1 MQCPNCA
8 PGTMRD
14 LSVTPPRCLECG
26 AVLVPAPPSTQSPFG
41 SMETDVEEED
51 FEFEEYETYEDLLA
65 SQEEVERLESGDY
78 DDVLDDF
85 LDDEEPHRLSSDEM
99 REETLRASLVT
110 DDLTPPESPPSN
122 AMSDDVAEE
131 RCVPLGVETTVS
143 DKPVVP
149 PSFPVRML
157 LWNIADLGGGP
168 SGTLPVRKQ
177 WTIDAL
183 AHVIRTANA
192 DIVTILEL
200 KKKGGIRLVEP
211 KPPAQMKQHTGRGGS
226 GTKLPV
232 LMRLA
237 AAFVEPRGYQVKT
250 ASGAE
255 VGQVAARE
263 AALLNDL
270 AKHFS
275 ERVRRTLW
283 PRDEQ
288 GEDDEARDPVPIDW
302 SETSQELDADKLGI
316 IEGRLDAA
324 WGACEPDLVKRFGRP
339 AAKKAKDEAD
349 EEDEEPPEAL
359 VATSI
364 DVLGKKQAKLDAYCL
379 LCVRLL
385 VEEGYYDW
393 LQPYASR
400 YTSKEKD
407 SKKGGPE
414 ATEKRKR
421 DELAQLGVTLLREH
435 CGILFHRY
443 LAVVAGMEADEVPA
457 TKQLVLE
464 NSLHRS
470 NDAHLQRVYEKKL
483 AEYQERK
490 SEVEDA
496 PEAHAGLSEFIRIR
510 NALNEQCKARGE
522 EVYASWPAEV
532 PDQPVKGLYT
542 QDEAYGVLWRKSRL
556 DVDEAAISYLS
567 AYVAKR
573 SPGGE
578 VPSMDV
584 DVEMGDEAEEAQ
596 AQPVKSL
603 YSKREPIRIPVRLA
617 QVQSAPEVSV
627 VAWHPPAP
635 GDRNKN
641 ARGTDFRAF
650 LQYCKDERQ
659 EKVLGVV
666 LSDLNID
673 TARPKAELAKDGTP
687 YIDTCV
693 ERLSFHQFFQT
704 LLGPEADASHL
715 YAMAPQLSTIAKSK
729 FGSWAVDSEKA
740 FGDGS
745 LKTLRSFVNSKV
757 KPELFAP
764 FKTST
769 GRELR
774 PALSSAEDVLAH
786 IESFITPPQQR
797 YGASGYDK
805 ILVYSR
811 RTDGWL
817 LEQSSVYV
825 IPFPMVLADEQEKG
839 LFFIHGNLLPK
850 HLQPFWRLIQLED
863 AKLPE
868 DKRIFDKLRAPGVKL
883 TGSEDARW
891 EAVMVAAKKLS
902 DHMPLVSDLRLVY
915 SGEEALVVEEV
926 EVATETVSAELGE
939 LEALCAA
946 YQKSHAADDE
956 ATNALSA
963 ILDAAERVPASDH
976 ARSNALVAEAMQ
988 WRETFAALR
997 SAGFDPE
1004 AYWDSRPALKSEKGK
1019 DKGGGNG
1026 ISLDTHLASIHQGRV
1041 PNAGGG
1047 DCLFRALSQLF
1058 FGTEE
1063 HHREVRQA
1071 VVNHLE
1077 DLLAGQSLDGGGM
1090 VGPATAATF
1099 RQDMG
1104 LLLDWHRVAWPHEPA
1119 YRRVAGV
1126 DPWRQYLRAMSR
1138 DRAWGDH
1145 VALAAASH
1153 LFQVRFEMFARTGA
1167 TSYWTDLVDF
1177 VPRTE
1182 GHAAR
1187 PLLRL
1192 ANLGNAHYEA
1202 VGPTDAPLPPASA
1215 FPAVLEA
1222 LSARRRRDEGQAPP
1236 SGSKKVESPQSATA
1250 PTKPATSDPS
1260 TVGPVCKWTHTHYF
1274 KSDTPAH
1281 HPHALFLF
1289 GENDA
1294 SKKKKH
1300 SQSNTQAVIRMN
1312 PNALGIRTCWIA
1324 GVGMRD
1330 TDLAKN
1336 QVAIDQDCDEAVQL
1350 LMSGKYTTLV
1360 VPWNHA
1366 LDSVDIG
1373 TGIAALPANA
1383 PKTWAHL
1390 TKRIDALIDWAS
1402 KHLGTVL
1409 VVPQVNALVPTVVQ
1423 QQASDLHLQEVSN
1436 VMSQSSTMGDDSS
1449 TSVLGQPNVVSLRTL
1464 LFSGATSP
1472 ETGLL
1477 SDKDYEKNKAMLDE
1491 DLAVLTQ
1498 KVESGQYRRL
1508 VLERDEEG
1516 DIVLGTALG
1525 KLDQHAPRTLDY
1537 LRERLEALCRRC
1549 AEVHVKRATSK
1560 GQVVEDENS
1569 MQGIEGSQSLDFLSV
1584 DDGRTSSEG
1593 VKRKKPSFA
1602 YEDEEDDDATQEMDP
1617 AEWGTSAFSDASF
1630 SGGSQSS
1637 QSFSGSGQVA
1647 PSSHKKRKF
1656 NGPPASAEDD
1666 EEVQLVNDD
1675 DVPPPPP
1682 VWEEGDEADPKRHK
1696 KGPTE

>member
-8 PGTMRD
+8 LGTMRD

-26 AVLVPAPPSTQSPFG
+26 AVLVSAPPSTPPPLD
-41 SMETDVEEED
+41 SMGADFEED
-51 FEFEEYETYEDLLA
+51 A
-65 SQEEVERLESGDY
+65 QEEVERLESGDY

-85 LDDEEPHRLSSDEM
+85 LDDEESYRLSSNEM
-99 REETLRASLVT
+99 RDETLRASLVT
-110 DDLTPPESPPSN
+110 DDITPPESPPSN
-122 AMSDDVAEE
+122 TMGDDVAEE
-131 RCVPLGVETTVS
+131 RCVPLGSETTVS

-149 PSFPVRML
+149 PSFPLRTL

-168 SGTLPVRKQ
+168 SGTLPVRKP
-177 WTIDAL
+177 WTIAAL

-211 KPPAQMKQHTGRGGS
+211 KPPVPMKQHTGRGGS

-237 AAFVEPRGYQVKT
+237 SAFVEPNGYQVKT
-250 ASGAE
+250 APDTL
-255 VGQVAARE
+255 VGQIAEQE

-270 AKHFS
+270 AKHFA
-275 ERVRRTLW
+275 EHVRRTIW

-288 GEDDEARDPVPIDW
+288 GTDAEAWDPSHIEW
-302 SETSQELDADKLGI
+302 SETSRALGPDRLGI

-324 WGACEPDLVKRFGRP
+324 WGACEPDLVKRFGKP
-339 AAKKAKDEAD
+339 PVKKAKDEDA
-349 EEDEEPPEAL
+349 EEDEDPPEAL

-364 DVLGKKQAKLDAYCL
+364 DVHGKKQAKLDAYCL

-393 LQPYASR
+393 LQPHANR

-407 SKKGGPE
+407 SKKGGAE
-414 ATEKRKR
+414 AKEKEKR
-421 DELAQLGVTLLREH
+421 DELAKLGIALLREH

-443 LAVVAGMEADEVPA
+443 LAVIAGLDAKKVPA
-457 TKQLVLE
+457 RQEQVLE

-490 SEVEDA
+490 GEVEDA
-496 PEAHAGLSEFIRIR
+496 PESHAGLREFLRIR
-510 NALNEQCKARGE
+510 DALNDQCKARGE

-532 PDQPVKGLYT
+532 PDKPVKGLYT
-542 QDEAYGVLWRKSRL
+542 QDEAYGVLWRKSKL
-556 DVDEAAISYLS
+556 DVDESAISYLS

-578 VPSMDV
+578 SSSMDV
-584 DVEMGDEAEEAQ
+584 DTTMGDEAEEEQ
-596 AQPVKSL
+596 AQTVKSL

-617 QVQSAPEVSV
+617 QVRNAPEVSV

-715 YAMAPQLSTIAKSK
+715 YDMAPQLSTIAKSK
-729 FGSWAVDSEKA
+729 FGSWAVDSENA

-745 LKTLRSFVNSKV
+745 LKTLRSFVNSRV
-757 KPELFAP
+757 KPEMFAP
-764 FKTST
+764 FKMST
-769 GRELR
+769 GHELR
-774 PALSSAEDVLAH
+774 PMFSSAEDVLAH

-811 RTDGWL
+811 RTDGWM

-825 IPFPMVLADEQEKG
+825 IPFPMALADEKEKG
-839 LFFIHGNLLPK
+839 LFFIHGDLLPK

-863 AKLPE
+863 AELPK
-868 DKRIFDKLRAPGVKL
+868 DKRIFDQLRAPGVKL

-891 EAVMVAAKKLS
+891 EEVMAAAKKLS
-902 DHMPLVSDLRLVY
+902 DHMPLVSDLRLIY

-926 EVATETVSAELGE
+926 EVATETASSELGH

-946 YQKSHAADDE
+946 YQKSQATDDE
-956 ATNALSA
+956 ATEALGA
-963 ILDAAERVPASDH
+963 ILDAAEKVSASDH

-1004 AYWDSRPALKSEKGK
+1004 AYWDHRPTLESEKGK
-1019 DKGGGNG
+1019 DKGGGQG
-1026 ISLDTHLASIHQGRV
+1026 ISLDAHLGSIHQRRV
-1041 PNAGGG
+1041 HNAGGG
-1047 DCLFRALSQLF
+1047 DCLFRSLSQLF
-1058 FGTEE
+1058 FGTEA
-1063 HHREVRQA
+1063 HHREVRQV

-1077 DLLAGQSLDGGGM
+1077 DLLAGQSLDDGGM
-1090 VGPATAATF
+1090 VGPSTAATF

-1104 LLLDWHRVAWPHEPA
+1104 LLLDWHRVAWPQEPA
-1119 YRRVAGV
+1119 YRRVAGM

-1145 VALAAASH
+1145 VVLAAASH
-1153 LFQVRFEMFARTGA
+1153 LFQVRFEVFAQTGA

-1202 VGPTDAPLPPASA
+1202 VGPTDAPLPAAAA
-1215 FPAVLEA
+1215 FPAELGA
-1222 LSARRRRDEGQAPP
+1222 LSERRRRDEGQAPQP
-1236 SGSKKVESPQSATA
+1236 GSKTVESPRTAATSTQSATA
-1250 PTKPATSDPS
+1250 ASAPH
-1260 TVGPVCKWTHTHYF
+1260 TVGPVCKWPHTCYF
-1274 KSDTPAH
+1274 QFDTPTH

-1289 GENDA
+1289 GENA
-1294 SKKKKH
+1294 VAKKARYP
-1300 SQSNTQAVIRMN
+1300 QPNTQAVIRMN
-1312 PNALGIRTCWIA
+1312 SNALGIRTCWVP
-1324 GVGMRD
+1324 GKGMED

-1336 QVAIDQDCDEAVQL
+1336 QQAIDEDCAEAVQL
-1350 LMSGKYTTLV
+1350 LKSGKYTTLV
-1360 VPWNHA
+1360 VPWNH
-1366 LDSVDIG
+1366 SRGHVDIG
-1373 TGIAALPANA
+1373 TGVAGLPGKA
-1383 PKTWAHL
+1383 PRTWAHL
-1390 TKRIDALIDWAS
+1390 TKKIDELIDWAN

-1409 VVPQVNALVPTVVQ
+1409 VVSQVNVLVPTVVR
-1423 QQASDLHLQEVSN
+1423 QQASDLHVQEVSV
-1436 VMSQSSTMGDDSS
+1436 VMSQAAFMGDDSS

-1491 DLAVLTQ
+1491 DLDVLTQ

-1508 VLERDEEG
+1508 VLERDDEG
-1516 DIVLGTALG
+1516 RIVLGTELG
-1525 KLDQHAPRTLDY
+1525 KLDKHAPRTLDY
-1537 LRERLEALCRRC
+1537 LRERLEALCWRC
-1549 AEVHVKRATSK
+1549 TEVYVRSVASQE
-1560 GQVVEDENS
+1560 QVVEDDAS
-1569 MQGIEGSQSLDFLSV
+1569 MQGIEEWQALEDNS
-1584 DDGRTSSEG
+1584 RG
-1593 VKRKKPSFA
+1593 VKRKERGFVH
-1602 YEDEEDDDATQEMDP
+1602 EDEEEEDDDDATDEMSP
-1617 AEWGTSAFSDASF
+1617 ADWGTAA
-1630 SGGSQSS
+1630 
-1637 QSFSGSGQVA
+1637 FSGSGQVA
-1647 PSSHKKRKF
+1647 PSRNKKQRLL
-1656 NGPPASAEDD
+1656 GEPASAEED
-1666 EEVQLVNDD
+1666 EEVQLMSGDD
-1675 DVPPPPP
+1675 EPPPPP
-1682 VWEEGDEADPKRHK
+1682 VWMEGDEAGPKK
-1696 KGPTE
+1696 QK

>member
-14 LSVTPPRCLECG
+14 LSVTPPRCLECD
-26 AVLVPAPPSTQSPFG
+26 AVLVPAPPITPPSHG
-41 SMETDVEEED
+41 SME
-51 FEFEEYETYEDLLA
+51 A
-65 SQEEVERLESGDY
+65 EVERLESGDY

-99 REETLRASLVT
+99 RDETLRASLVT
-110 DDLTPPESPPSN
+110 DDITPPESPPSN
-122 AMSDDVAEE
+122 TMGDDVAEE
-131 RCVPLGVETTVS
+131 RCVPLGAETTVS

-149 PSFPVRML
+149 PSFPLRTL

-168 SGTLPVRKQ
+168 SGTLPVRKP
-177 WTIDAL
+177 WTIAAL

-211 KPPAQMKQHTGRGGS
+211 KPPTPMKQHAGRGSS
-226 GTKLPV
+226 GMKLPV

-237 AAFVEPRGYQVKT
+237 SAFVEPEGYRVKI
-250 ASGAE
+250 ASE
-255 VGQVAARE
+255 SLVGQLAAQE

-270 AKHFS
+270 AKHFA
-275 ERVRRTLW
+275 EHVRRTIW

-288 GEDDEARDPVPIDW
+288 GADAEAWDPSHIEW
-302 SETSQELDADKLGI
+302 SGASRTLETDKLGI
-316 IEGRLDAA
+316 LEGRLDAA
-324 WGACEPDLVKRFGRP
+324 WRACEPDLVKRFGRP
-339 AAKKAKDEAD
+339 RVRKD
-349 EEDEEPPEAL
+349 EEDEDDADPPEAL

-364 DVLGKKQAKLDAYCL
+364 DVFGKKQAKLDAYCQ

-393 LQPYASR
+393 LQPHTNR
-400 YTSKEKD
+400 YSPKEKD
-407 SKKGGPE
+407 SKKGGAE
-414 ATEKRKR
+414 AKEKEKR
-421 DELAQLGVTLLREH
+421 DDLAKLGVELLRKH

-443 LAVVAGMEADEVPA
+443 LAVIAGLGAKESTD
-457 TKQLVLE
+457 KQEQVLE
-464 NSLHRS
+464 NILHRS
-470 NDAHLQRVYEKKL
+470 NDAHLQRVYAKKL

-490 SEVEDA
+490 GEVEDA
-496 PEAHAGLSEFIRIR
+496 PESHAGLREFLRIR
-510 NALNEQCKARGE
+510 DALNDQCKARGE

-532 PDQPVKGLYT
+532 PDKPVKGLYT
-542 QDEAYGVLWRKSRL
+542 QDEAYGVLWRKSKL
-556 DVDEAAISYLS
+556 DVDESAISYLS

-578 VPSMDV
+578 SPSMDV
-584 DVEMGDEAEEAQ
+584 DTTMGDEEEEAQ

-617 QVQSAPEVSV
+617 QVKNAPEVSV

-635 GDRNKN
+635 GDRNKS

-650 LQYCKDERQ
+650 LQYCKDERR

-704 LLGPEADASHL
+704 LLGPGADASHL
-715 YAMAPQLSTIAKSK
+715 YDMAPQLSTIAKSK
-729 FGSWAVDSEKA
+729 FGSWAVDSENP

-745 LKTLRSFVNSKV
+745 LKTLRSFVNSRV
-757 KPELFAP
+757 QPEMFAP

-769 GRELR
+769 GHELR
-774 PALSSAEDVLAH
+774 PMFSSAEDVLAH

-811 RTDGWL
+811 RTDGWM

-825 IPFPMVLADEQEKG
+825 IPFPMALADEKEKG

-868 DKRIFDKLRAPGVKL
+868 DKRIFDQLRAPGVKL

-891 EAVMVAAKKLS
+891 EAVMAAAKKLS
-902 DHMPLVSDLRLVY
+902 DHMPLVSDLRLIY

-926 EVATETVSAELGE
+926 EVATETASSELGH

-946 YQKSHAADDE
+946 YQQSQATDDE
-956 ATNALSA
+956 ATEALGA
-963 ILDAAERVPASDH
+963 ILDAAEKVPASDH

-1004 AYWDSRPALKSEKGK
+1004 AYWDHRPALKSEEGK
-1019 DKGGGNG
+1019 DKGGGQG
-1026 ISLDTHLASIHQGRV
+1026 ISLDTHLGSIRQGRV
-1041 PNAGGG
+1041 HNAGGG
-1047 DCLFRALSQLF
+1047 DCLFRSLSQLF
-1058 FGTEE
+1058 FGTEA
-1063 HHREVRQA
+1063 HHREVRQV

-1077 DLLAGQSLDGGGM
+1077 DLLAGQSLDDGGM
-1090 VGPATAATF
+1090 VGPSTAATF

-1104 LLLDWHRVAWPHEPA
+1104 LLLDWHRVAWPQEPA
-1119 YRRVAGV
+1119 YRRVAGM

-1145 VALAAASH
+1145 VVLAAASH
-1153 LFQVRFEMFARTGA
+1153 LFQVRFEVFAQTGA

-1202 VGPTDAPLPPASA
+1202 VGPTDAPLPAATA
-1215 FPAVLEA
+1215 FPAELGA
-1222 LSARRRRDEGQAPP
+1222 LSERRRRDEGQAPQP
-1236 SGSKKVESPQSATA
+1236 GSTTVESPRTAATSAQRATA
-1250 PTKPATSDPS
+1250 TSAPL
-1260 TVGPVCKWTHTHYF
+1260 TVGPVCKWPHTRYF
-1274 KSDTPAH
+1274 QFDTPTH

-1289 GENDA
+1289 GENA
-1294 SKKKKH
+1294 VAKKARYP
-1300 SQSNTQAVIRMN
+1300 QPDTQAVIRMN
-1312 PNALGIRTCWIA
+1312 PNALGIRTCWVP
-1324 GVGMRD
+1324 GKGMED
-1330 TDLAKN
+1330 KDLAKN
-1336 QVAIDQDCDEAVQL
+1336 QQAIDEDCAEAVQL
-1350 LMSGKYTTLV
+1350 LKSGNYTTLV
-1360 VPWNHA
+1360 VPWNH
-1366 LDSVDIG
+1366 SRGHVDIG
-1373 TGIAALPANA
+1373 TGVARLPGNA
-1383 PKTWAHL
+1383 PQTWAYL
-1390 TKRIDALIDWAS
+1390 TKKIDELIGWANQ
-1402 KHLGTVL
+1402 HLGTVL
-1409 VVPQVNALVPTVVQ
+1409 VVPQVNVLVPAVVR
-1423 QQASDLHLQEVSN
+1423 QQAADLHVQEVSD
-1436 VMSQSSTMGDDSS
+1436 VMSQAASMGDDSS

-1477 SDKDYEKNKAMLDE
+1477 SDKDYEKNKAMFDE

-1508 VLERDEEG
+1508 VLERDDEG
-1516 DIVLGTALG
+1516 CIVLGTELG
-1525 KLDQHAPRTLDY
+1525 KLDKHAPRTLDY

-1549 AEVHVKRATSK
+1549 TEVHITSAAWK
-1560 GQVVEDENS
+1560 GLVVEDENA
-1569 MQGIEGSQSLDFLSV
+1569 MQGVEESQSLDFLAV
-1584 DDGRTSSEG
+1584 GDGRISSEG
-1593 VKRKKPSFA
+1593 IKRKKPGPVA
-1602 YEDEEDDDATQEMDP
+1602 EDWEDDDATQAMGP
-1617 AEWGTSAFSDASF
+1617 AAWGTAAFSN
-1630 SGGSQSS
+1630 SGFRGGAPSS
-1637 QSFSGSGQVA
+1637 QSFAGSGQVA
-1647 PSSHKKRKF
+1647 PSNHKKRKF
-1656 NGPPASAEDD
+1656 NRQPASAEEN
-1666 EEVQLVNDD
+1666 EEVQLMNGD

-1682 VWEEGDEADPKRHK
+1682 VWEEGDEADPKKQK
-1696 KGPTE
+1696 KGPTG

>member
-26 AVLVPAPPSTQSPFG
+26 AVLVPEPPSTPPSFG
-41 SMETDVEEED
+41 SMETEI
-51 FEFEEYETYEDLLA
+51 
-65 SQEEVERLESGDY
+65 ERLESGDY

-85 LDDEEPHRLSSDEM
+85 LDDEEPYRLSSSEM
-99 REETLRASLVT
+99 RDETLRASLVT
-110 DDLTPPESPPSN
+110 DDITPPESPPSN
-122 AMSDDVAEE
+122 TMGDDVAEE
-131 RCVPLGVETTVS
+131 RCVPLGAETTVS

-149 PSFPVRML
+149 PSFPLRTL

-168 SGTLPVRKQ
+168 SGTLPVRKP
-177 WTIDAL
+177 WTIAAL

-211 KPPAQMKQHTGRGGS
+211 KPPVPMKQHTGRGGS
-226 GTKLPV
+226 GMKLQV
-232 LMRLA
+232 LMSLA
-237 AAFVEPRGYQVKT
+237 SAFVEPDGYRVKT
-250 ASGAE
+250 ASDAL
-255 VGQVAARE
+255 VGQIAEQE

-270 AKHFS
+270 AKHFA
-275 ERVRRTLW
+275 EHVRRTIW
-283 PRDEQ
+283 PRDAQ
-288 GEDDEARDPVPIDW
+288 DTDAEAWEPSHIEW
-302 SETSQELDADKLGI
+302 SGASRTLEADKLGI
-316 IEGRLDAA
+316 IKGRLDAA

-339 AAKKAKDEAD
+339 RVRKD
-349 EEDEEPPEAL
+349 EEDEDDADPPEAL

-364 DVLGKKQAKLDAYCL
+364 DVFGKKQAKLDAYCL

-393 LQPYASR
+393 LQPHTNR
-400 YTSKEKD
+400 YSSKEKD
-407 SKKGGPE
+407 SKQGGAE
-414 ATEKRKR
+414 AKEKAKR
-421 DELAQLGVTLLREH
+421 DDLAKLGVELLRKH

-443 LAVVAGMEADEVPA
+443 LAVIAGLDAEDVPA
-457 TKQLVLE
+457 RQEQVLE
-464 NSLHRS
+464 NILHRS

-496 PEAHAGLSEFIRIR
+496 PESHAGLREFLRIR
-510 NALNEQCKARGE
+510 DALNDQCKARGE

-532 PDQPVKGLYT
+532 PDKPVKGLYT
-542 QDEAYGVLWRKSRL
+542 QDEAYGVLWRKSKL
-556 DVDEAAISYLS
+556 DVDESAISYLS

-578 VPSMDV
+578 SPSMDV
-584 DVEMGDEAEEAQ
+584 DTRMGDDEAEDAPAQ
-596 AQPVKSL
+596 TVKSL
-603 YSKREPIRIPVRLA
+603 YCKREPIRIPVRLA
-617 QVQSAPEVSV
+617 QVKNAPEVSV

-650 LQYCKDERQ
+650 LQYCKGERR

-704 LLGPEADASHL
+704 LLGPGADASHL
-715 YAMAPQLSTIAKSK
+715 YDMAPQLSTIAKSK
-729 FGSWAVDSEKA
+729 FGSWAVDSENA

-745 LKTLRSFVNSKV
+745 LKTLRSFVNNRV
-757 KPELFAP
+757 KPEMFAP

-769 GRELR
+769 GHELR
-774 PALSSAEDVLAH
+774 PMFSSAEDVLAH

-811 RTDGWL
+811 RTDGWM

-825 IPFPMVLADEQEKG
+825 IPFPMALADEKEKG

-850 HLQPFWRLIQLED
+850 HLQPFWRLLQLED

-868 DKRIFDKLRAPGVKL
+868 DERIFDHLRAPGVKL

-891 EAVMVAAKKLS
+891 EAVMAAAKKLS
-902 DHMPLVSDLRLVY
+902 DHMPLVSDLRLIY

-926 EVATETVSAELGE
+926 EVATETASSELGH

-946 YQKSHAADDE
+946 YQKSQATDDE
-956 ATNALSA
+956 ASEALGA
-963 ILDAAERVPASDH
+963 ILDAAEKVPASDH

-1004 AYWDSRPALKSEKGK
+1004 AYWDHRPALKSEEGK
-1019 DKGGGNG
+1019 DKGGGQG
-1026 ISLDTHLASIHQGRV
+1026 ISLDTHLGSIHQGRV
-1041 PNAGGG
+1041 HNAGGG
-1047 DCLFRALSQLF
+1047 DCLFRSLSQLF
-1058 FGTEE
+1058 FGTEA

-1077 DLLAGQSLDGGGM
+1077 DLLAGQSLDDGGM
-1090 VGPATAATF
+1090 VGPSTAATF

-1104 LLLDWHRVAWPHEPA
+1104 LLLDWHRVAWPQEPA
-1119 YRRVAGV
+1119 YRRVAGM

-1145 VALAAASH
+1145 VVLAAASH
-1153 LFQVRFEMFARTGA
+1153 LFQVRFEIFAQTGA

-1202 VGPTDAPLPPASA
+1202 VGPTDAPLPAAAA
-1215 FPAVLEA
+1215 FPAELGA
-1222 LSARRRRDEGQAPP
+1222 LSERRRRDEGPAPQP
-1236 SGSKKVESPQSATA
+1236 DSRKVESPRSAATSTQSATA
-1250 PTKPATSDPS
+1250 TLAPP
-1260 TVGPVCKWTHTHYF
+1260 TVGPVCKWPHTCYF
-1274 KSDTPAH
+1274 QFDTPTH

-1289 GENDA
+1289 GENA
-1294 SKKKKH
+1294 VAKKARYP
-1300 SQSNTQAVIRMN
+1300 QPDTQAVIRMN
-1312 PNALGIRTCWIA
+1312 PNALGIRTCWVP
-1324 GVGMRD
+1324 GKGMED
-1330 TDLAKN
+1330 KELAKN
-1336 QVAIDQDCDEAVQL
+1336 QQAIDEDCAEAVQL
-1350 LMSGKYTTLV
+1350 LTSGKYTTLV
-1360 VPWNHA
+1360 VPWNH
-1366 LDSVDIG
+1366 SRGHVDIG
-1373 TGIAALPANA
+1373 TGVARLPGNA
-1383 PKTWAHL
+1383 PQTWAYL
-1390 TKRIDALIDWAS
+1390 TKKIDELIGWANT
-1402 KHLGTVL
+1402 HLGTVL
-1409 VVPQVNALVPTVVQ
+1409 VVPQVNVLVPAVVR
-1423 QQASDLHLQEVSN
+1423 QQASDLHVQEVSD
-1436 VMSQSSTMGDDSS
+1436 VMRQAASMGDDSS

-1477 SDKDYEKNKAMLDE
+1477 SDKDYEKNKAMFDE
-1491 DLAVLTQ
+1491 DLDVLTQ

-1508 VLERDEEG
+1508 VLERDDEG
-1516 DIVLGTALG
+1516 RIVLGTELG
-1525 KLDQHAPRTLDY
+1525 KLDKHAPRTLDY

-1549 AEVHVKRATSK
+1549 TEVHVKRATSK
-1560 GQVVEDENS
+1560 RKVVEDENS
-1569 MQGIEGSQSLDFLSV
+1569 MQGVEESQSLDFLSAG
-1584 DDGRTSSEG
+1584 DGRTSSEG
-1593 VKRKKPSFA
+1593 IKRKKPA
-1602 YEDEEDDDATQEMDP
+1602 VVAEGWEDDDVTQAMDP
-1617 AEWGTSAFSDASF
+1617 AAWGTAAFSNSGF
-1630 SGGSQSS
+1630 SGGTPSS
-1637 QSFSGSGQVA
+1637 QSFAGSGQVA
-1647 PSSHKKRKF
+1647 PSNHKKRKF
-1656 NGPPASAEDD
+1656 MGQPASAEEN
-1666 EEVQLVNDD
+1666 EEVQLMNGD

-1682 VWEEGDEADPKRHK
+1682 VWEEGDEAEPKKQK
-1696 KGPTE
+1696 KGPTG

>member
-26 AVLVPAPPSTQSPFG
+26 AVLVSAPPSTPPPLD
-41 SMETDVEEED
+41 SMGADFEED
-51 FEFEEYETYEDLLA
+51 A
-65 SQEEVERLESGDY
+65 QEEVERLESGDY

-85 LDDEEPHRLSSDEM
+85 LDDEESYRLSSNEM
-99 REETLRASLVT
+99 RDETLRASLVT
-110 DDLTPPESPPSN
+110 DDITPPESPPSN
-122 AMSDDVAEE
+122 TMGDDVAEE
-131 RCVPLGVETTVS
+131 RCVPLGAETTVS
-143 DKPVVP
+143 DKPVVL
-149 PSFPVRML
+149 PSFPLRTL

-168 SGTLPVRKQ
+168 SGTLPVRKP
-177 WTIDAL
+177 WTIAAL

-211 KPPAQMKQHTGRGGS
+211 KPPVQMKQHTGRGGS

-237 AAFVEPRGYQVKT
+237 SAFVEPDGYQVKT
-250 ASGAE
+250 APDTL
-255 VGQVAARE
+255 VGQIAEQE

-270 AKHFS
+270 AKHFA
-275 ERVRRTLW
+275 EHVRRTIW

-288 GEDDEARDPVPIDW
+288 GTDAEAWDPSHIEW
-302 SETSQELDADKLGI
+302 SETSRALGPDRLGI
-316 IEGRLDAA
+316 IAGRLDAA
-324 WGACEPDLVKRFGRP
+324 WGACEPDLVKRFGKP
-339 AAKKAKDEAD
+339 PVKKAKDEDA
-349 EEDEEPPEAL
+349 EEDEDPPEAL

-364 DVLGKKQAKLDAYCL
+364 DVHGKKQAKLDAYCL

-393 LQPYASR
+393 LQPHANR

-407 SKKGGPE
+407 SKKGGAE
-414 ATEKRKR
+414 AKEKEKR
-421 DELAQLGVTLLREH
+421 DELAKLGIALLREH

-443 LAVVAGMEADEVPA
+443 LAVIAGLGAKKVPA
-457 TKQLVLE
+457 RQEQVLE

-490 SEVEDA
+490 GEVEDA
-496 PEAHAGLSEFIRIR
+496 PESHAGLREFLRIR
-510 NALNEQCKARGE
+510 DALNDQCKARGE

-532 PDQPVKGLYT
+532 PDKPVKGLYT
-542 QDEAYGVLWRKSRL
+542 QDEAYGVLWRKSKL
-556 DVDEAAISYLS
+556 DVDESAISYLS

-578 VPSMDV
+578 SSSMDV
-584 DVEMGDEAEEAQ
+584 DTTMGDEAEEEQ
-596 AQPVKSL
+596 AQTVKSL

-617 QVQSAPEVSV
+617 QVRNAPEVSV

-715 YAMAPQLSTIAKSK
+715 YDMAPQLSTIAKSK
-729 FGSWAVDSEKA
+729 FGSWAVDSENA

-745 LKTLRSFVNSKV
+745 LKTLRSFVNSRV
-757 KPELFAP
+757 KPEMFAP
-764 FKTST
+764 FKMST
-769 GRELR
+769 GHELR
-774 PALSSAEDVLAH
+774 PMFSSAEDVLAH

-811 RTDGWL
+811 RTDGWM

-825 IPFPMVLADEQEKG
+825 IPFPMALADEKEKG
-839 LFFIHGNLLPK
+839 LFFIHGDLLPK

-863 AKLPE
+863 AELPK
-868 DKRIFDKLRAPGVKL
+868 DKRIFDQLRAPGVKL

-891 EAVMVAAKKLS
+891 EEVMAAAKKLS
-902 DHMPLVSDLRLVY
+902 DHMPLVSDLRLIY
-915 SGEEALVVEEV
+915 SGEEALVMEEV
-926 EVATETVSAELGE
+926 EVATETASSELGH

-946 YQKSHAADDE
+946 YQKSQATDDE
-956 ATNALSA
+956 ATEALGA
-963 ILDAAERVPASDH
+963 ILDAAEKVPASDH

-1004 AYWDSRPALKSEKGK
+1004 AYWDHRPTLESEKGK
-1019 DKGGGNG
+1019 DKGGGQG
-1026 ISLDTHLASIHQGRV
+1026 ISLDAHLGSIHQGRV
-1041 PNAGGG
+1041 HNAGGG
-1047 DCLFRALSQLF
+1047 DCLFRSLSQLF
-1058 FGTEE
+1058 FGTEA
-1063 HHREVRQA
+1063 HHREVRQV

-1077 DLLAGQSLDGGGM
+1077 DLLAGQSLDNGGM

-1104 LLLDWHRVAWPHEPA
+1104 LLLDWHREAWPQEPA
-1119 YRRVAGV
+1119 YRRVAGM

-1145 VALAAASH
+1145 VVLAAASH
-1153 LFQVRFEMFARTGA
+1153 LFQVRFEVFAQTGA

-1202 VGPTDAPLPPASA
+1202 VGPTDAPLPAAAA
-1215 FPAVLEA
+1215 FPAELGA
-1222 LSARRRRDEGQAPP
+1222 LSERRRRDEGQAPQP
-1236 SGSKKVESPQSATA
+1236 GSNWDEPPRSAATSTKSAT
-1250 PTKPATSDPS
+1250 PTSVPP
-1260 TVGPVCKWTHTHYF
+1260 TVGPVCKWPHTCF
-1274 KSDTPAH
+1274 FQFDTPTH

-1289 GENDA
+1289 GENA
-1294 SKKKKH
+1294 VAKKARYP
-1300 SQSNTQAVIRMN
+1300 QPNTQAVIRMN
-1312 PNALGIRTCWIA
+1312 SNALGIRTCWVP
-1324 GVGMRD
+1324 GKGMED

-1336 QVAIDQDCDEAVQL
+1336 QQAIDEDCAEAVQL
-1350 LMSGKYTTLV
+1350 LKSGKYTTLV
-1360 VPWNHA
+1360 VPWNH
-1366 LDSVDIG
+1366 SRGHVDIG
-1373 TGIAALPANA
+1373 TGVAGLPGKA
-1383 PKTWAHL
+1383 PRTWAHL
-1390 TKRIDALIDWAS
+1390 TKKIDELIDWAN

-1409 VVPQVNALVPTVVQ
+1409 VVSQVNVLVPTVVR
-1423 QQASDLHLQEVSN
+1423 QQASDLHVQEVSV
-1436 VMSQSSTMGDDSS
+1436 VMSQAAFMGDDSS

-1491 DLAVLTQ
+1491 DLDVLTQ

-1508 VLERDEEG
+1508 VLERDDEG
-1516 DIVLGTALG
+1516 RIVLGTELG
-1525 KLDQHAPRTLDY
+1525 KLDKHAPRTLDY
-1537 LRERLEALCRRC
+1537 LRERLEALCWRC
-1549 AEVHVKRATSK
+1549 TEVYVRSAASQE
-1560 GQVVEDENS
+1560 QVVEDDAS
-1569 MQGIEGSQSLDFLSV
+1569 MQGIEEWQALEDNS
-1584 DDGRTSSEG
+1584 RG
-1593 VKRKKPSFA
+1593 VKRKERGFVH
-1602 YEDEEDDDATQEMDP
+1602 EDEEEEDDDDATDEMSP
-1617 AEWGTSAFSDASF
+1617 ANWGTAA
-1630 SGGSQSS
+1630 
-1637 QSFSGSGQVA
+1637 FSGSGQVA
-1647 PSSHKKRKF
+1647 PSRNKKQRLL
-1656 NGPPASAEDD
+1656 GEPASAEED
-1666 EEVQLVNDD
+1666 EEVQLMSGDD
-1675 DVPPPPP
+1675 EPPPPP
-1682 VWEEGDEADPKRHK
+1682 VWMEGDEAGPKK
-1696 KGPTE
+1696 QK

>member
-26 AVLVPAPPSTQSPFG
+26 AVLVPAPSSTQSSFG

-51 FEFEEYETYEDLLA
+51 FEFEEYATYEDLLA

-85 LDDEEPHRLSSDEM
+85 LDDDEPYRLSSDEM
-99 REETLRASLVT
+99 REETLRASLAT
-110 DDLTPPESPPSN
+110 DDLTPPEPPPSN
-122 AMSDDVAEE
+122 TMSDDVAEE
-131 RCVPLGVETTVS
+131 RCVPLGAETTVS

-149 PSFPVRML
+149 PSFPLRML

-168 SGTLPVRKQ
+168 SGTLPVREQ

-211 KPPAQMKQHTGRGGS
+211 KPPTEMKQNTGRGSS
-226 GTKLPV
+226 GKKLPV
-232 LMRLA
+232 LMQLA
-237 AAFVEPRGYQVKT
+237 TAFVEPTGYQIKK
-250 ASGAE
+250 ASGTE
-255 VGQVAARE
+255 VGQIAARE

-275 ERVRRTLW
+275 ELVRRTLW
-283 PRDEQ
+283 PRDEE
-288 GEDDEARDPVPIDW
+288 GSDSEAWDPSDIEW
-302 SETSQELDADKLGI
+302 SKTSKELGTDTLDI
-316 IEGRLDAA
+316 IEGRLEAA

-339 AAKKAKDEAD
+339 PAKTAKDAD
-349 EEDEEPPEAL
+349 DEEDEEEDEEPPEAL

-364 DVLGKKQAKLDAYCL
+364 DVFGKQQAKLDAYCL

-400 YTSKEKD
+400 YSSQEKD
-407 SKKGGPE
+407 AKKGGPE
-414 ATEKRKR
+414 AAELRKR
-421 DELAQLGVTLLREH
+421 DELAKLGVALLREH

-443 LAVVAGMEADEVPA
+443 LAVIAGMKANKVPA
-457 TKQLVLE
+457 RRELVLE

-483 AEYQERK
+483 AQYQERK
-490 SEVEDA
+490 NGVKDA
-496 PEAHAGLSEFIRIR
+496 PTSHAGLSEFIRIR
-510 NALNEQCKARGE
+510 IALNDQCKARGE

-542 QDEAYGVLWRKSRL
+542 QDEAYGVLWRKSKL

-573 SPGGE
+573 SQGGE
-578 VPSMDV
+578 SPSMDV
-584 DVEMGDEAEEAQ
+584 DT
-596 AQPVKSL
+596 VKSL

-635 GDRNKN
+635 GNHNKN

-687 YIDTCV
+687 YIETCV

-715 YAMAPQLSTIAKSK
+715 YAMAPQRSTIAKSK

-757 KPELFAP
+757 KPEQFAP
-764 FKTST
+764 LKTSK

-774 PALSSAEDVLAH
+774 PVLSAAEDVLAH

-797 YGASGYDK
+797 YGASGFDK

-868 DKRIFDKLRAPGVKL
+868 KERIFDNLRAPGVKL
-883 TGSEDARW
+883 TGSEDVRW
-891 EAVMVAAKKLS
+891 EAVMAAAKKLS

-926 EVATETVSAELGE
+926 EVATETVSTELGA

-956 ATNALSA
+956 ATEALSA

-1004 AYWDSRPALKSEKGK
+1004 EYWDRRPELKSEKGK

-1077 DLLAGQSLDGGGM
+1077 DLLAGQSLDGGGL

-1202 VGPTDAPLPPASA
+1202 VGPTDAPLPAASA
-1215 FPAVLEA
+1215 FPAELEA

-1236 SGSKKVESPQSATA
+1236 SGSMKVESPQSATA
-1250 PTKPATSDPS
+1250 PTKTATSDPS

-1289 GENDA
+1289 GENDVA
-1294 SKKKKH
+1294 KKNKYFQK
-1300 SQSNTQAVIRMN
+1300 STQAVIRMN
-1312 PNALGIRTCWIA
+1312 PNALGIRTCWVA
-1324 GVGMRD
+1324 GVGMQD

-1350 LMSGKYTTLV
+1350 LQSGKYTTLV

-1373 TGIAALPANA
+1373 TGVAALPTNA

-1390 TKRIDALIDWAS
+1390 TKRIDALITWAG

-1409 VVPQVNALVPTVVQ
+1409 VVPQVNALVPTGVRQ
-1423 QQASDLHLQEVSN
+1423 QPSDLHLQEVSD
-1436 VMSQSSTMGDDSS
+1436 VMHRAATMGEDSS

-1525 KLDQHAPRTLDY
+1525 KLDEHAPRTLDY

-1549 AEVHVKRATSK
+1549 AEVHV
-1560 GQVVEDENS
+1560 EDEDS
-1569 MQGIEGSQSLDFLSV
+1569 MQGIEASQSLDFLSA
-1584 DDGRTSSEG
+1584 DDGGTPSGG
-1593 VKRKKPSFA
+1593 VKRKKPSLA
-1602 YEDEEDDDATQEMDP
+1602 DEDDDATQEMDP
-1617 AEWGTSAFSDASF
+1617 AERI
-1630 SGGSQSS
+1630 
-1637 QSFSGSGQVA
+1637 A

-1656 NGPPASAEDD
+1656 MGSPADAEED
-1666 EEVQLVNDD
+1666 EEVHLFDD

-1682 VWEEGDEADPKRHK
+1682 IVEEGDEANPKKRK